1 MHEQR
6 LIEQQVEAR
15 LDITT
20 AMGANEQWLW
30 HGTSHTNPLVL
41 CSGLDG
47 VDFRRVRTLHSVP
60 CSSGWHT
67 DTVHQFRHTHHRSC
81 AVTMLCLLCPGMV
94 AYFLCG
100 CGCAV
105 VCGWLQSNPG
115 YYGRGAYFAESAA
128 YSNGSYAFQKQR
140 TTTTSTRQLLLVRVL
155 CGVTR
160 DYGQIR
166 RPELKKPP
174 PRCHSVCGG
183 PHLAGRCAAPTKMW
197 VVYDRAQVYPAYIVT
212 YDVPQPHA

>member
-1 MHEQR
+1 
-6 LIEQQVEAR
+6 
-15 LDITT
+15 
-20 AMGANEQWLW
+20 
-30 HGTSHTNPLVL
+30 
-41 CSGLDG
+41 
-47 VDFRRVRTLHSVP
+47 
-60 CSSGWHT
+60 
-67 DTVHQFRHTHHRSC
+67 
-81 AVTMLCLLCPGMV
+81 MV